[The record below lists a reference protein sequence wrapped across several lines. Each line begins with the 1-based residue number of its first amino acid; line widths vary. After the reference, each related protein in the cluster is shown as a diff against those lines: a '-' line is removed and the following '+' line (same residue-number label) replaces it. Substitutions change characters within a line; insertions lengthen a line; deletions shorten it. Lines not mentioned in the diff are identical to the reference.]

1 MSTTLTEALIP
12 LPYRSSRTEYCM
24 RLHLTPQSKLHLGLS
39 LTWLCKHSLFA
50 MPEGVQEVEVV
61 VLREL
66 HEEDLT
72 GMLSTSMDST
82 ATPKQESTSS

>member
-1 MSTTLTEALIP
+1 
-12 LPYRSSRTEYCM
+12 
-24 RLHLTPQSKLHLGLS
+24 
-39 LTWLCKHSLFA
+39 

-72 GMLSTSMDST
+72 GVLSTSVDST